1 MAQPREKSRQVLDSA
16 NTPAA
21 LPAPRFAFGWASLV
35 YALCTLSLAYPAL
48 AGRFLVSPHSDQYI
62 AGYAFREFA
71 ASTLRATGH
80 FPLWN
85 PYLFGGMPFVAAMH
99 GDIFYPT
106 FLLRMVM
113 PTDVAMTWGFIIHI
127 FLSGLFTFGFLRAI
141 GYTFYGSLI
150 GGIAYMMSGQIASY
164 VSPGHDGKLFVSAL
178 FPLALWLLYRGIR
191 GGKNWTW
198 GAFALIIG
206 LCVLSPH
213 PQLLQYTLLACGSYA
228 LFLAFATLE
237 GVSLPRALAI
247 RRLAAALG
255 SVVVGLAI
263 GAVQYLPVREY
274 VSWSPR
280 AGGLADYQTATSYAW
295 NPEELLNVYLPQ
307 FSGMFDNYWG
317 RNGIHLHSD
326 YVGVVV
332 LVLAGA
338 AFIGLRS
345 DPRRKHI
352 VFWSAALIVSL
363 LWSLGSS
370 TPFYHIPYA
379 IVPGTKYFRAP
390 ATIFFVGT
398 LAIALLACV
407 GAERFLERR
416 VSSKYLLGWLVAG
429 GIIAFLASV
438 GGLTSIAES
447 FVDERLFDRVLANR
461 SALFLG
467 AWRSFFFLALAVG
480 LGFATLRG
488 KISGRAVAWS
498 LAALMVIDLWTIER
512 LYWMFSPPAKVIYAS
527 DPIVE
532 MLKSEAQPIRVL
544 PLQLAQSAEPDPFL
558 TGDALMIH
566 RIRNVLGY
574 HGNQLGRYH
583 AAPGELTN
591 DLTGT
596 NTGGDRLVS
605 PNVLALTNTKYFL
618 TNIAELPFFPNAT
631 LVKGAVRNASGDTV
645 YLYRLSA
652 ENPYSWVT
660 PVAVKAPDEQVLA
673 TVLNPRFDVRRAALF
688 DTSANVAV
696 SKDVQTLPPPL
707 VIGTSVS
714 HYEAGRVMIDLNA
727 PAPQGSSLMVSE
739 NYYPGWKAT
748 VDGKTARI
756 GRADYSLIG
765 VELPQGARSVELI
778 FTSPAYE
785 RGKVITWVAIAVGVL
800 MLGAG
805 IWRDRRRFA

>member
-1 MAQPREKSRQVLDSA
+1 MDSA
-16 NTPAA
+16 DTPAA
-21 LPAPRFAFGWASLV
+21 LPAPRFAFGWASLA

-48 AGRFLVSPHSDQYI
+48 AGRFLVNSHSDQYV

-85 PYLFGGMPFVAAMH
+85 PYLFGGMPYIAAMH

-141 GYTFYGSLI
+141 GYSFYGSLI

-178 FPLALWLLYRGIR
+178 FPLALWILYRGIR
-191 GGKNWTW
+191 GGKSWSW
-198 GAFALIIG
+198 GAFALVIG

-213 PQLLQYTLLACGSYA
+213 PQLLQYTLLACGAYA
-228 LFLAFATLE
+228 LFLAFATLD
-237 GVSLPRALAI
+237 GVSLARAVAI
-247 RRLAAALG
+247 KRLAAALG
-255 SVVVGLAI
+255 AVVVGLAI
-263 GAVQYLPVREY
+263 GAVQFLPVREY
-274 VSWSPR
+274 VAWSPR
-280 AGGLADYQTATSYAW
+280 AGGLADYRVATSYAW

-307 FSGMFDNYWG
+307 FSGMLNNYWG

-332 LVLAGA
+332 LVLVGA
-338 AFIGLRS
+338 AFIGLRG

-352 VFWSAALIVSL
+352 IFWSGALLVSL
-363 LWSLGSS
+363 LWSLGSA
-370 TPFYHIPYA
+370 TPFYRIPYA

-390 ATIFFVGT
+390 ATIFFVGA
-398 LAIALLACV
+398 LAIALLASA
-407 GAERFLERR
+407 GAERFLQRR
-416 VSSKYLLGWLVAG
+416 VSRKYLIGWLIAG
-429 GIIAFLASV
+429 GVIALLASV
-438 GGLTSIAES
+438 GGLTSVAES

-461 SALFLG
+461 GDLIAG
-467 AWRSFFFLALAVG
+467 AWRSFFFVAVTVALGLAV
-480 LGFATLRG
+480 LRG
-488 KISGRAVAWS
+488 KVSGRAAAWG
-498 LAALMVIDLWTIER
+498 LAAVMAIDLWTIER
-512 LYWMFSPPAKVIYAS
+512 IYWMFMPPAKVIYAS
-527 DPIVE
+527 DPIIE
-532 MLKSEAQPIRVL
+532 TLKSEAQPFRVL
-544 PLQLAQSAEPDPFL
+544 PFELTQQVERDPFL
-558 TGDALMIH
+558 TGDALMTH

-596 NTGGDRLVS
+596 NTGGDRLLS

-618 TNIAELPFFPNAT
+618 TNIPELPFIPNTT
-631 LVKGAVRNASGDTV
+631 LVKGPVRNASGDTV
-645 YLYRLSA
+645 YLFRINA
-652 ENPYSWVT
+652 ENPYAWVT
-660 PVAVKAPDEQVLA
+660 PVAVKAPDDQVLA

-696 SKDVQTLPPPL
+696 SKGVQTLPPPL
-707 VIGTSVS
+707 AIGTSVS
-714 HYEAGRVMIDLNA
+714 HYEPGKVMIDLNA
-727 PAPQGSSLMVSE
+727 PAPQGSSLVVSE

-748 VDGKTARI
+748 VDGKPARI
-756 GRADYSLIG
+756 GRADYTLIG
-765 VELPQGARSVELI
+765 VELPQGARRIELN
-778 FTSPAYE
+778 FTSPTYQ
-785 RGKVITWVAIAVGVL
+785 RGKTITWIAIGVGL
-800 MLGAG
+800 IMLGAG
-805 IWRDRRRFA
+805 ILRDRRRLA